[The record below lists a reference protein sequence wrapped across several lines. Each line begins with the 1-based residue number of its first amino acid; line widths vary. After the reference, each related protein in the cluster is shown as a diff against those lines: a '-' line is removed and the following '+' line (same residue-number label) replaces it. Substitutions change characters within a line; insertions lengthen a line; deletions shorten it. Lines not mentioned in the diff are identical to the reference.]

1 MNANK
6 DFIIVHTTTEKATIH
21 GKKIKRSKSETWLLK
36 KYLGNDEHVTIPAFI
51 TNIGY
56 CAFKGCDNLKK
67 ISIQDGVKIISDS
80 AFANCSNLE
89 SVRIPKSVSKIGL
102 GAFRGC
108 GKLQSVYI
116 EKTAWNFNFYGELK
130 NCKNVVLYGS
140 GYYFREFAISTG
152 LPFVEI

>member
-56 CAFKGCDNLKK
+56 CAFKGCDYLKK
-67 ISIQDGVKIISDS
+67 ISI
-80 AFANCSNLE
+80 
-89 SVRIPKSVSKIGL
+89 
-102 GAFRGC
+102 
-108 GKLQSVYI
+108 
-116 EKTAWNFNFYGELK
+116 
-130 NCKNVVLYGS
+130 
-140 GYYFREFAISTG
+140 
-152 LPFVEI
+152 

>member
-1 MNANK
+1 M
-6 DFIIVHTTTEKATIH
+6 
-21 GKKIKRSKSETWLLK
+21 K
-36 KYLGNDEHVTIPAFI
+36 KYLGNDESVTVPAFI